1 MPWMLGDGL
10 IFGILGGVI
19 IHADALGK
27 QVAERDLRLGRRTAT
42 FWIFFSGMWFIGPVT
57 YFAFRKK
64 HPVLAKRCL
73 LQLAVATAAWVAI
86 AVIADHTQSMSAVP
100 HLPMSSSAA
109 PTS

>member
-1 MPWMLGDGL
+1 MLAEGL
-10 IFGILGGVI
+10 IFAILGGVI

-27 QVAERDLRLGRRTAT
+27 RVAERDPPFGRRTAT

-73 LQLAVATAAWVAI
+73 LQLAVATVAWVAI
-86 AVIADHTQSMSAVP
+86 AVIADHTTSR
-100 HLPMSSSAA
+100 SSATQLSTSPSIA
-109 PTS
+109 PSP